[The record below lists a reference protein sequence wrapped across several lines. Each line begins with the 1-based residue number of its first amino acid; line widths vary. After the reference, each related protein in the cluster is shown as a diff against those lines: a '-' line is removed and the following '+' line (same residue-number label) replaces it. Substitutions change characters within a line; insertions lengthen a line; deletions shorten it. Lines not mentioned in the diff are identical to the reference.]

1 LSQNKTLI
9 AYESKMGA
17 SKQAAEIIAETLRGK
32 FGLDVDIVDL
42 KEQPN
47 PDVAQYRNIVV
58 GAGVRGG
65 RTYGKA
71 TKLLTTLCGK
81 QVAFFNCSSWAGTP
95 GSYENAK
102 ARLVEKTASKYPNIN
117 FVSCEA
123 FGGRIKYFRRL
134 MLDNRNPEKIKVWAE
149 QLGEKFSQ

>member
-1 LSQNKTLI
+1 
-9 AYESKMGA
+9 MGA
-17 SKQAAEIIAETLRGK
+17 SKQAAEIIAQVLQSK
-32 FGLDVDIVDL
+32 FGLSVDLVDL

-47 PDVAQYRNIVV
+47 PDISQYQNVVV

-71 TKLLTTLCGK
+71 TKLLQTLSGK
-81 QVAFFNCSSWAGTP
+81 RVAFFNCSSWAGTP

-102 ARLVEKTASKYPNIN
+102 ARLVNKTAAKYPDIN
-117 FVSCEA
+117 FVSCDA

-134 MLDNRNPEKIKVWAE
+134 MLDNRDPKKVEAWATKI
-149 QLGEKFSQ
+149 GENFTR

>member
-1 LSQNKTLI
+1 
-9 AYESKMGA
+9 MGA
-17 SKQAAEIIAETLRGK
+17 SKQAAEIIAEVLRGK

-47 PDVAQYRNIVV
+47 PDISPYRNVVV

-71 TKLLTTLCGK
+71 TKLLQTLSGK
-81 QVAFFNCSSWAGTP
+81 RVAFFNCSSWAGTP

-102 ARLVEKTASKYPNIN
+102 ARLVDKTSAKYPNVN

-134 MLDNRNPEKIKVWAE
+134 MLDSRDPQKIEAWAE
-149 QLGEKFSQ
+149 QLGEIFSQ